1 MNEVL
6 SLKHYSIEEIK
17 KEKMNLCPVCRIEAK
32 PILTFRCVHCSAV
45 HHFFECPK
53 CEDVVIIPEDN
64 VTIKVT

>member
-1 MNEVL
+1 
-6 SLKHYSIEEIK
+6 
-17 KEKMNLCPVCRIEAK
+17 MNLCPVCRIEAK